1 MSPSDW
7 SQPTAGRGNRSNCQ
21 REGLNKVAVQ
31 NQIRQERDRKDVES
45 GNHVDTTTSSSR
57 HHSLVSP
64 EACTL
69 IEKISD
75 NGGKPIIVTVPL
87 PENVVLD
94 ATSNRDSEGTHQ
106 AGVENVDSKWL
117 FTSEHLVS
125 AITESNTKR
134 VTRRSRAARRRRNK
148 SVGRKK
154 TIYFLPKF
162 LKYRPARPSEPHR
175 CRTTSILYLASSKAP
190 SCS

>member
-87 PENVVLD
+87 PENVILD
-94 ATSNRDSEGTHQ
+94 ANRDSEGTP
-106 AGVENVDSKWL
+106 AGVENSDRKSL
-117 FTSEHLVS
+117 SSEDLVS